1 MYFWE
6 ISSLKARKSKLGEK
20 IKVNNEN
27 SFFHVGY
34 YTALIIIISDYFLVV
49 H

>member
-1 MYFWE
+1 MYSWE
-6 ISSLKARKSKLGEK
+6 ISSLEAQKSKLGEK
-20 IKVNNEN
+20 IKMNNEN
-27 SFFHVGY
+27 TLFYIGY